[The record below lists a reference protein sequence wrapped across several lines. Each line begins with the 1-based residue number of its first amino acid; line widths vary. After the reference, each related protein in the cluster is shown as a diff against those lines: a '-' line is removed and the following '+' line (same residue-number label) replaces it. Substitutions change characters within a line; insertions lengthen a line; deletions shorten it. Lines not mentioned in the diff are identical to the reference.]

1 MVAQTYNYY
10 FGNLDIFRM
19 VANSAIQQDFNPP
32 KQELR
37 ADPIDNQRGEF
48 EYEGQGLPY
57 AYLDVNQELVEMKE
71 LD

>member
-1 MVAQTYNYY
+1 
-10 FGNLDIFRM
+10 M